1 MDRYNPSAYFGEG
14 LAFGGELHAAAKAGE
29 GRMNYQDSVE
39 KSAEYLRLALPWMV
53 KQQAAVHPISYAI
66 WYEYVAE
73 RNAALKAAIDD
84 YLTNG
89 RVLDEKA
96 TCEIFQKHIVD
107 LNVQAAQRLSEG
119 YEKAMADMSSS
130 AAQAGDQAGQFGG
143 ALERFC
149 TDRVSSDTG
158 IDQGIDTI
166 LGLAREMQNSV
177 ISLVGRLDESRRE
190 IEELRQEVMRARDE
204 ALTDGLTGLI
214 NRRGFDK
221 TIAACLDASRTSEC
235 PPSLLM
241 ADIDHFKQVNDTY
254 GHLFGDRVIKAVA
267 QILTNNVKG
276 KDTAA
281 RYGGE
286 EFVVLLPDTPV
297 DGALQ
302 LAENIRSIVERCRI
316 KRINDNGAVGSI
328 RISLGVT
335 SFKPGESAAD
345 FVARADA
352 AMYVSKKEGRNRV
365 TLAQV

>member
-1 MDRYNPSAYFGEG
+1 
-14 LAFGGELHAAAKAGE
+14 
-29 GRMNYQDSVE
+29 MNYQDSVE

-53 KQQAAVHPISYAI
+53 KQQAAPHPISYAI

-73 RNAALKAAIDD
+73 RNSALKAAIDD

-89 RVLDEKA
+89 RVLDERA

-107 LNVQAAQRLSEG
+107 LNVQVAQRLSEG
-119 YEKAMADMSSS
+119 FEKAMADMSSS
-130 AAQAGDQAGQFGG
+130 AAQAGAQAGLFGG

-149 TDRVSSDTG
+149 GDRVSSNPG
-158 IDQGIDTI
+158 IDEGIDTI
-166 LGLAREMQNSV
+166 LGLARKMQSSV
-177 ISLVGRLDESRRE
+177 VSLVDRLDESRRE
-190 IEELRQEVMRARDE
+190 IEELRQEVLRARDE
-204 ALTDGLTGLI
+204 ALTDGLTGLT

-221 TIAACLDASRTSEC
+221 TIAACLETPEVSEC

-297 DGALQ
+297 DGAFQ
-302 LAENIRSIVERCRI
+302 LAENIRGIVARCRI
-316 KRINDNGAVGSI
+316 KRANDHAPVGNI
-328 RISLGVT
+328 RVSLGVA
-335 SFKPGESAAD
+335 SFKPGESAAG

-352 AMYVSKKEGRNRV
+352 ALYMSKKEGRNRV
-365 TLAQV
+365 TLAPV